1 MQKDRVIIGIVLLIV
16 GIVVLGLLVIGLFV
30 GVFLHNAFGEHDGE
44 YIYVGVRANIY
55 FEDVPFDN
63 EGFRSYLRS
72 SPNVTIL
79 SVYPK
84 DEAGYYF
91 LVFKLK
97 GEHEKYNYSFT
108 YNSRS
113 EVNGP
118 DLGLYYQYKT
128 DAVIK
133 VDSMEKAEEMSEP
146 YFTHE
151 KTVSQDIIDDAIL
164 EIEPFV
170 GKNPAPF
177 ELKKDIEIPTY

>member
-16 GIVVLGLLVIGLFV
+16 GIFVLGLMVIGLFV
-30 GVFLHNAFGEHDGE
+30 GVFIHNAFGEHDGE
-44 YIYVGVRANIY
+44 YQYLGVRANIY
-55 FEDVPFDN
+55 FKDVPIDN

-84 DEAGYYF
+84 DEAGYYY
-91 LVFKLK
+91 LEFKMK
-97 GEHEKYNYSFT
+97 GENEGYNYSFH
-108 YNSRS
+108 YSSRNEAS
-113 EVNGP
+113 GP
-118 DLGLYYQYKT
+118 DLGLYYDYRS

-133 VDSMEKAEEMSEP
+133 VDSMEKAEQMSDP

-151 KTVSQDIIDDAIL
+151 KTVSQEIIDDTIS
-164 EIEPFV
+164 EIEPFI
-170 GKNPAPF
+170 GKRPAPF